1 MSHIYYNILKRNNIL
16 SDSIF
21 NLYWNIDANEWGKT
35 KEKIGANSLD
45 YYPPYGWF
53 GIGLNI
59 NKYGKDKNWIDK
71 KNGWATA
78 YHGLRFEKTKDEKY
92 NILDCNEF
100 DLNMKLELTIKSIL
114 ENGLKDGINQPFKYE
129 RNSFPLS
136 RSQFYKCGEGVY
148 LSFQIEEA
156 KKYTTPVSGY
166 IFVLMCK
173 VFPNIIRES
182 RRFRGEFVADGK
194 YVRPYKI
201 LVQKYN

>member
-1 MSHIYYNILKRNNIL
+1 
-16 SDSIF
+16 
-21 NLYWNIDANEWGKT
+21 
-35 KEKIGANSLD
+35 
-45 YYPPYGWF
+45 
-53 GIGLNI
+53 
-59 NKYGKDKNWIDK
+59 
-71 KNGWATA
+71 
-78 YHGLRFEKTKDEKY
+78 
-92 NILDCNEF
+92 
-100 DLNMKLELTIKSIL
+100 MKLELTIKSII